1 MLQVEC
7 LISVEEGRCAVG
19 EWLKAGVW
27 RHILRLPPMIG
38 TRRVGELADRARV
51 EVGALSEEHRA
62 VHHFVV
68 RELPRV
74 GAPLSAQ
81 VVAERMNLQ
90 FAQVVRI
97 LDELE
102 AKKAFLFRDDQGAVV
117 WAYPVTAAE
126 TPHRLSFKSGER
138 LYAA

>member
-1 MLQVEC
+1 M
-7 LISVEEGRCAVG
+7 I
-19 EWLKAGVW
+19 
-27 RHILRLPPMIG
+27 RLPPLVG
-38 TRRVGELADRARV
+38 RRRVGAFAERAAA
-51 EVGALSEEHRA
+51 EAAPLSEHHRA

-74 GAPLSAQ
+74 GEPLAPE
-81 VVAERMNLQ
+81 VVAERMQLPP
-90 FAQVVRI
+90 ARVVEI

-102 AKKAFLFRDDQGAVV
+102 AKKAFLFRNDEGAVV
-117 WAYPVTAAE
+117 WAYPVTAEE